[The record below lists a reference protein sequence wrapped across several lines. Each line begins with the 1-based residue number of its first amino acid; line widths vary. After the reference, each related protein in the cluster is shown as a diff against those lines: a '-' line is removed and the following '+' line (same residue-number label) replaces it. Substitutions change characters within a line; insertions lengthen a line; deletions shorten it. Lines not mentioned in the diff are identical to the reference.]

1 VQRNLPDDYLSAGKR
16 GGFIDGSLIEI
27 EVVMSVQMSAQL
39 ARKLITTA
47 EYHQMIEAG
56 VFDENNRI
64 ELIEGEFYEMFAI
77 GPRHSATVI
86 RLIELLIAQ
95 LKGIAMVSVQNPVE
109 LSQYSEPEP
118 DITLLKR
125 RADYY
130 AESHPSP
137 SDVLA
142 VVEVADTSLQKDRSL
157 KLPAYAR
164 AEIPEVWLI
173 DLQNDRIEI
182 HSQPGSGIYQE
193 VRIVLRGQPVV
204 SKAIPQLQLT
214 ADDILG

>member
-1 VQRNLPDDYLSAGKR
+1 
-16 GGFIDGSLIEI
+16 
-27 EVVMSVQMSAQL
+27 MSVQMSAQP
-39 ARKLITTA
+39 ARKLITTT

-56 VFDENNRI
+56 ILGEDDRI
-64 ELIEGEFYEMFAI
+64 ELIDGEFSKLSPI
-77 GPRHSATVI
+77 SPRHAAIVC
-86 RLIELLIAQ
+86 RLNEILNNQFRDTAI
-95 LKGIAMVSVQNPVE
+95 VSVQNPVE

-137 SDVLA
+137 SDVL
-142 VVEVADTSLQKDRSL
+142 VVIEVADTSLQKDRDL

-164 AEIPEVWLI
+164 AGIAEVWLI
-173 DLQNDRIEI
+173 DLHNDRIEI
-182 HSQPGSGIYQE
+182 HSQPGGGIYQE

-204 SKAIPQLQLT
+204 SKAIPQLQLN

>member
-1 VQRNLPDDYLSAGKR
+1 
-16 GGFIDGSLIEI
+16 
-27 EVVMSVQMSAQL
+27 MSVQMSAQL

-142 VVEVADTSLQKDRSL
+142 VVEVADNSLQKDRSL

-193 VRIVLRGQPVV
+193 VRIILRGQPVV